1 MRISN
6 GNFEDLV
13 GQRMREWQVR
23 QGLPEV
29 RAVRT
34 GQPMPVVTLSR
45 ELGSGGNEVA
55 QALCNH
61 LGWDL
66 WDRELVEEIARSA
79 NVRTDVVR
87 SLDEH
92 TRSEI
97 LAILRELLGDR
108 LQEQGYRRH
117 LGEVILAV
125 ASHGNAVIIGRGA
138 NYLLPSA
145 LNVRIV
151 APLKDRVAR
160 LSAREGISVEEA
172 ERRCLASDRERADFV
187 HNLFGRD
194 INTPTDYDLV
204 INTGV
209 FRPADAVRLI
219 CTALHVRFGVEMCR

>member
-97 LAILRELLGDR
+97 LAILRE
-108 LQEQGYRRH
+108 
-117 LGEVILAV
+117 
-125 ASHGNAVIIGRGA
+125 
-138 NYLLPSA
+138 
-145 LNVRIV
+145 
-151 APLKDRVAR
+151 
-160 LSAREGISVEEA
+160 
-172 ERRCLASDRERADFV
+172 
-187 HNLFGRD
+187 
-194 INTPTDYDLV
+194 
-204 INTGV
+204 
-209 FRPADAVRLI
+209 
-219 CTALHVRFGVEMCR
+219 